1 MQYMI
6 IMGILVAVAVL
17 LSVVIIVT
25 LVKSRKD
32 QDDYDYEDDYDDD
45 DYDEDDYDDEY
56 DEEDMPPHRRS
67 RQRGGQDTRSVPQG
81 RPTPES
87 QRRPAPEPQR
97 RPAPESQRRTPVKKQ
112 WKIILENLDTWEKFT
127 FIFYDN
133 IGIGRSKGNQEFEKY
148 LSVQDDPR
156 ISKLHCAIIRK
167 DDMLYLEDMD
177 SRNGTYL
184 NGKRIRQP
192 IVIQKDDVIGLGST
206 KIEIKKVLRE
216 RD

>member
-6 IMGILVAVAVL
+6 IMGVLVAVAVL

-32 QDDYDYEDDYDDD
+32 QDDYDEDDYDDD

-56 DEEDMPPHRRS
+56 DEEDMLPRRRS
-67 RQRGGQDTRSVPQG
+67 RQRGGQDTRSVSQG
-81 RPTPES
+81 RPASES
-87 QRRPAPEPQR
+87 QG
-97 RPAPESQRRTPVKKQ
+97 RPAPESQRRAPVKKQ
-112 WKIILENLDTWEKFT
+112 WKVILENLDTWEKFT

-184 NGKRIRQP
+184 NGKRIRKP
-192 IVIQKDDVIGLGST
+192 IVIQKDDVIGLGGT
-206 KIEIKKVLRE
+206 KIEIKKILRE

>member
-6 IMGILVAVAVL
+6 IMGVLVAVAIL
-17 LSVVIIVT
+17 LFVVIIVT

-32 QDDYDYEDDYDDD
+32 QDDYDYEDDYDDYDYDED

-56 DEEDMPPHRRS
+56 DEEDMPSRRRS
-67 RQRGGQDTRSVPQG
+67 RQRGGQDIQPI
-81 RPTPES
+81 P

-97 RPAPESQRRTPVKKQ
+97 RAPVKKQ
-112 WKIILENLDTWEKFT
+112 WKVILENLDTWEKFT

-148 LSVQDDPR
+148 LSVQHDPR

-167 DDMLYLEDMD
+167 DDMLYLKDMG

-192 IVIQKDDVIGLGST
+192 IVIQKDDVIGLGGT

>member
-6 IMGILVAVAVL
+6 IMGVLVAVAIL
-17 LSVVIIVT
+17 LFVVIIVT

-45 DYDEDDYDDEY
+45 DYDEDDYDEDDYDDEY
-56 DEEDMPPHRRS
+56 DEEDMPSRRRS
-67 RQRGGQDTRSVPQG
+67 RQRGGQDIQPI
-81 RPTPES
+81 P

-97 RPAPESQRRTPVKKQ
+97 RAPVKKQ
-112 WKIILENLDTWEKFT
+112 WKVILENLDTWEKFT

-167 DDMLYLEDMD
+167 DDMLYLKDMG

-192 IVIQKDDVIGLGST
+192 IVIQKDDVIGLGGT

>member
-6 IMGILVAVAVL
+6 IMGVLVAVAIL
-17 LSVVIIVT
+17 LFVVIIVT

-45 DYDEDDYDDEY
+45 DYDEDDYDEDDYDDEY
-56 DEEDMPPHRRS
+56 DEEDMPSRRRS
-67 RQRGGQDTRSVPQG
+67 RQRGGQDIQPIPQH
-81 RPTPES
+81 
-87 QRRPAPEPQR
+87 RPAPEPQR
-97 RPAPESQRRTPVKKQ
+97 RAPVKKQ
-112 WKIILENLDTWEKFT
+112 WKVILENLDTWEKFT

-167 DDMLYLEDMD
+167 DDMLYLKDMG

-192 IVIQKDDVIGLGST
+192 IVIQKDDVIGLGGT

>member
-6 IMGILVAVAVL
+6 IMGVLVAVAVL

-25 LVKSRKD
+25 LVKSRKG

-56 DEEDMPPHRRS
+56 DEEDMPSRRRS
-67 RQRGGQDTRSVPQG
+67 RQRGGQNTRPI
-81 RPTPES
+81 S

-97 RPAPESQRRTPVKKQ
+97 RAPVKKQ
-112 WKIILENLDTWEKFT
+112 WKVILENLDTWEKFT

-133 IGIGRSKGNQEFEKY
+133 IGLGRSKGNQEFEKY

-167 DDMLYLEDMD
+167 DDMLYLKDMD

-192 IVIQKDDVIGLGST
+192 IVIQKDDIIGLGGT